1 MEFGTDLTEC
11 ARVVADG
18 GVAVVATDTLYGLVA
33 DIRCQQAVGRVLA
46 IKGREAGRGVPVLVK
61 HAVQAAEITAFTDE
75 AKLLAD
81 AFWPGGLTLVLP
93 TMGSVDRRLHGPG
106 STVGIRVPDSEIV
119 GCIIDVVGAPITG
132 TSANLSGQAPAATAR
147 EAADMFGNA
156 VDYVL
161 DTAVGAAVAST
172 IINLSQKPPI
182 VIREG
187 VIAMP
192 ELRVL
197 VPDICVA
204 ADEV

>member
-1 MEFGTDLTEC
+1 ML
-11 ARVVADG
+11 
-18 GVAVVATDTLYGLVA
+18 
-33 DIRCQQAVGRVLA
+33 
-46 IKGREAGRGVPVLVK
+46 
-61 HAVQAAEITAFTDE
+61 
-75 AKLLAD
+75 
-81 AFWPGGLTLVLP
+81 
-93 TMGSVDRRLHGPG
+93 
-106 STVGIRVPDSEIV
+106 
-119 GCIIDVVGAPITG
+119 
-132 TSANLSGQAPAATAR
+132 
-147 EAADMFGNA
+147 GNA